1 MIRKAITGQD
11 HMFEWNAPAPISGT
25 PSITFKVASD
35 ITSNLNQSRAN
46 ISVTAIGN
54 DRRTLTIASSD
65 SLERDQAFAFLRTDG
80 DAWYSIKI
88 VRIVGTTAILADPLP
103 REIDLSTNATI
114 EFAMWYVTALAAN
127 VTALSG
133 TFQYLISYTSD
144 LGQNNLSNL
153 DKGVIKVTPRPFNT
167 GLDHDAFVNRFAPLA
182 DMVPRRQ
189 ADFSPQ
195 IKASLDELSL
205 MLRDRLGSSN
215 VTEDEIFNA
224 EAFELCHAYCTAAR
238 IYEMNLQLD
247 AADAMRARCTELMDL
262 ALRSVDLDLDGDGVI
277 DEGEID
283 LEKNGGKSTDFRAS
297 WRTYNKTEYD
307 QSFTPTRS
315 MRH

>member
-11 HMFEWNAPAPISGT
+11 HMFEWNAPSPISGT
-25 PSITFKVASD
+25 PSITFKVSSD
-35 ITSNLNQSRAN
+35 VTSNLSQSRAN
-46 ISVTAIGN
+46 ISVSAIGN

-65 SLERDQAFAFLRTDG
+65 SLERDQVFAFLRTDG

-103 REIDLSTNATI
+103 REIDLSTSATI
-114 EFAMWYVTALAAN
+114 EFAMWYVTASSSN
-127 VTALSG
+127 VTATSG

-153 DKGVIKVTPRPFNT
+153 DKGVIKVTPRPFDT
-167 GLDHDAFVNRFAPLA
+167 GLDHDSFVNRFAPLA

-189 ADFSPQ
+189 SDFRPQ

-247 AADAMRARCTELMDL
+247 AAEAMRARCIELMDL

-277 DEGEID
+277 DEGELD

-307 QSFTPTRS
+307 QSFTPSRS

>member
-11 HMFEWNAPAPISGT
+11 HMFEWNAPSPINGT
-25 PSITFKVASD
+25 PSITFKVSSD
-35 ITSNLNQSRAN
+35 VTSNLNQSRAN
-46 ISVTAIGN
+46 ISVSAIGN

-65 SLERDQAFAFLRTDG
+65 SLERDQVFAFLRTDG

-103 REIDLSTNATI
+103 REIDLSTSATI
-114 EFAMWYVTALAAN
+114 EFAMWYVTASSTN
-127 VTALSG
+127 VTATSG

-153 DKGVIKVTPRPFNT
+153 DKGVIKVTPRPFDT
-167 GLDHDAFVNRFAPLA
+167 GLDHDSFVNRFAPLA

-189 ADFSPQ
+189 SDFRPQ

-247 AADAMRARCTELMDL
+247 AADAMRARCIELMDL

-277 DEGEID
+277 DEGELD

-307 QSFTPTRS
+307 QSFTPSRS

>member
-35 ITSNLNQSRAN
+35 VTSNLNQSRAN
-46 ISVTAIGN
+46 ISVTGIGN

-167 GLDHDAFVNRFAPLA
+167 GLDHDSFVNRFAPLA

-247 AADAMRARCTELMDL
+247 AADAMRSRCTELMDL
-262 ALRSVDLDLDGDGVI
+262 AFRSVDLDLDGDGVI

>member
-1 MIRKAITGQD
+1 MIRKLMTGQN
-11 HMFEWNAPAPISGT
+11 HLFEWNALTPLNGT

-35 ITSNLNQSRAN
+35 VTTNLTHSRSD

-65 SLERDQAFAFLRTDG
+65 ALERDQVFAFLKTNG

-88 VRIVGTTAILADPLP
+88 VRIVGTTAILAEPLP
-103 REIDLSTNATI
+103 REIDLSSSATI
-114 EFAMWYVTALAAN
+114 EFAMWYITASSAN
-127 VTALSG
+127 VTAVSG
-133 TFQYLISYTSD
+133 TFQYLVSYTAD
-144 LGQNNLSNL
+144 LGQNNLSKL
-153 DKGVIKVTPRPFNT
+153 DKGVIKVTPRPFDT

-182 DMVPRRQ
+182 DMIPRRQ
-189 ADFSPQ
+189 SDFAPQ

-205 MLRDRLGSSN
+205 MLRDRLSTSN

-224 EAFELCHAYCTAAR
+224 ESFQLCHSYCTAAR

-247 AADAMRARCTELMDL
+247 ASDAMRARCMELMDL

-277 DEGEID
+277 DDGEID
-283 LEKNGGKSTDFRAS
+283 LEKQGGKSTDFRAGWKS
-297 WRTYNKTEYD
+297 YNKTEYD
-307 QSFTPTRS
+307 KDFTPSRS

>member
-11 HMFEWNAPAPISGT
+11 HMFEWNAPSPISGT
-25 PSITFKVASD
+25 PSITFKVSSD
-35 ITSNLNQSRAN
+35 ITSNLSQSRAN
-46 ISVTAIGN
+46 ISVSAIGN

-65 SLERDQAFAFLRTDG
+65 SLERDQVFAFLRTDG

-103 REIDLSTNATI
+103 REIDLSTSATI
-114 EFAMWYVTALAAN
+114 EFAMWYVTASSSN
-127 VTALSG
+127 VTATSG

-153 DKGVIKVTPRPFNT
+153 DKGVIKVTPRPFDT
-167 GLDHDAFVNRFAPLA
+167 GLDHDSFVNRFAPLA

-189 ADFSPQ
+189 SDFRPQ

-247 AADAMRARCTELMDL
+247 AAEAMRARCIELMDL

-277 DEGEID
+277 DEGELD

-307 QSFTPTRS
+307 QSFTPSRS

>member
-1 MIRKAITGQD
+1 
-11 HMFEWNAPAPISGT
+11 
-25 PSITFKVASD
+25 
-35 ITSNLNQSRAN
+35 
-46 ISVTAIGN
+46 
-54 DRRTLTIASSD
+54 
-65 SLERDQAFAFLRTDG
+65 
-80 DAWYSIKI
+80 
-88 VRIVGTTAILADPLP
+88 
-103 REIDLSTNATI
+103 
-114 EFAMWYVTALAAN
+114 MWYVTASSAN
-127 VTALSG
+127 VTATSG
-133 TFQYLISYTSD
+133 TFQYLVSYTSD

-153 DKGVIKVTPRPFNT
+153 DKGVIKVTPRPFDT

-182 DMVPRRQ
+182 DMIPRRQ
-189 ADFSPQ
+189 ADFASQ

-247 AADAMRARCTELMDL
+247 AADAMRARCIELMDL

-277 DEGEID
+277 DEGELD

-307 QSFTPTRS
+307 QSFTPSRS

>member
-1 MIRKAITGQD
+1 MIRKLMTCQN
-11 HMFEWNAPAPISGT
+11 HLFEWNSPSPLNGT

-35 ITSNLNQSRAN
+35 VTTNLNQSRAN

-65 SLERDQAFAFLRTDG
+65 ALERDQVFAFLKTNG
-80 DAWYSIKI
+80 DTYYSIKI
-88 VRIVGTTAILADPLP
+88 VRIVGTTASLAEPLP
-103 REIDLSTNATI
+103 REIDLSTSATI
-114 EFAMWYVTALAAN
+114 EFALWTITASSADVTA
-127 VTALSG
+127 VSG
-133 TFQYLISYTSD
+133 TFQYLVSYTAD
-144 LGQNNLSNL
+144 LGQNNLSKL

-167 GLDHDAFVNRFAPLA
+167 GLDLDAFVTRFAPLA
-182 DMVPRRQ
+182 DMIPRRQ
-189 ADFSPQ
+189 SDFSPQ

-205 MLRDRLGSSN
+205 MLRDRLSTSN

-224 EAFELCHAYCTAAR
+224 ESFQLCHAYCTAAR

-247 AADAMRARCTELMDL
+247 AADAMIARCMELMDL

-277 DEGEID
+277 DDGEID
-283 LEKNGGKSTDFRAS
+283 LEKQGGKSTDFRAS
-297 WRTYNKTEYD
+297 WKAYNKTEYD
-307 QSFTPTRS
+307 KDFTPSRS